1 MVCCVFHF
9 LLIAA
14 DGTGIG
20 LLSRFPAGRRLCHFS
35 CIEGMCR
42 ITILFSVICDVAF
55 TPLIG
60 TLMPVRICIRA
71 PCTAP
76 YMVMFLLIIICIMEH
91 DDIPVFQILFGHTQV
106 RMDPVQRIHPA
117 AVRSV
122 IDFGKAR
129 SIRFCNAGNII
140 AFCIVPAV
148 SVFCQDF
155 LKHIQHRCIAA
166 DFILRIWNPGL
177 KVACAETVVL
187 FIRITVVLL
196 ITKKRE
202 IHMDIFRIFF
212 QDLHCDLRIC
222 RAADDPYFL
231 LPAAVF
237 VVSLDLYIRQRNGL
251 LASHIHADLDDHSGQ
266 VQVLARLILRPVG
279 SGDLNRLLVWFYLVC
294 CGELPSVSP
303 ERVIGTV
310 ITDLPAASGNR
321 RAAGDILFRVHIDCT
336 AGGLMLCAVRIHI
349 PHKADALLCAAS
361 LFIIVVGDIIDP
373 VQAGIITDDAANIG
387 RFFSSRLHR
396 SCKRIALQGINTV
409 IPGLD
414 DVSICTKDATDLV
427 HTCDASCHRAS
438 FDCDPSSIR
447 CGSIIT
453 VTSADDTACVLSG
466 CLHCSVEFTA
476 DDRTLAHRIVTGA
489 TDTTNII
496 RAIDCRIA
504 HTVLDRS
511 LHAACD

>member
-148 SVFCQDF
+148 SVFRQDL
-155 LKHIQHRCIAA
+155 LKDIQHRCIAA

-177 KVACAETVVL
+177 KVTCAEA
-187 FIRITVVLL
+187 VVLL
-196 ITKKRE
+196 ICIAVMLLITKELER
-202 IHMDIFRIFF
+202 HMDIFRILF
-212 QDLHCDLRIC
+212 QDFYRNLRIC

-231 LPAAVF
+231 LPAAIF
-237 VVSLDLYIRQRNGL
+237 VVSLDFYIRQGNGL
-251 LASHIHADLDDHSGQ
+251 LASNIHTDFDDHSGQ
-266 VQVLARLILRPVG
+266 VQVLARLILCPVG
-279 SGDLNRLLVWFYLVC
+279 SRDLNRFLVWFYLIC
-294 CGELPSVSP
+294 CGEFRCIRSQ
-303 ERVIGTV
+303 RVIGTV
-310 ITDLPAASGNR
+310 ITNLPAASGNR
-321 RAAGDILFRVHIDCT
+321 RTAGNIFFRVHVDCT
-336 AGGLMLCAVRIHI
+336 AG
-349 PHKADALLCAAS
+349 
-361 LFIIVVGDIIDP
+361 
-373 VQAGIITDDAANIG
+373 
-387 RFFSSRLHR
+387 
-396 SCKRIALQGINTV
+396 
-409 IPGLD
+409 
-414 DVSICTKDATDLV
+414 
-427 HTCDASCHRAS
+427 
-438 FDCDPSSIR
+438 
-447 CGSIIT
+447 
-453 VTSADDTACVLSG
+453 
-466 CLHCSVEFTA
+466 
-476 DDRTLAHRIVTGA
+476 
-489 TDTTNII
+489 
-496 RAIDCRIA
+496 
-504 HTVLDRS
+504 
-511 LHAACD
+511 

>member
-42 ITILFSVICDVAF
+42 ITALLCVIRDVAF
-55 TPLIG
+55 APLIG
-60 TLMPVRICIRA
+60 AFMPVCICIGAPRA
-71 PCTAP
+71 AP
-76 YMVMFLLIIICIMEH
+76 DMVMFLLVIIGIMEH
-91 DDIPVFQILFGHTQV
+91 DDIPVFQILFCHAQV
-106 RMDPVQRIHPA
+106 GVDPVQRVHPA

-122 IDFGKAR
+122 IDLRKAR

-177 KVACAETVVL
+177 KVACVETVVL

-196 ITKKRE
+196 ITKKRK

-266 VQVLARLILRPVG
+266 VQVLARLILCPVG
-279 SGDLNRLLVWFYLVC
+279 SRDLNRFLVWFYLIC
-294 CGELPSVSP
+294 CGEFRCIRSQ
-303 ERVIGTV
+303 RVIGTV
-310 ITDLPAASGNR
+310 ITNLPAASGNR
-321 RAAGDILFRVHIDCT
+321 RTAGNIFFRVHVDCT
-336 AGGLMLCAVRIHI
+336 AG
-349 PHKADALLCAAS
+349 
-361 LFIIVVGDIIDP
+361 
-373 VQAGIITDDAANIG
+373 
-387 RFFSSRLHR
+387 
-396 SCKRIALQGINTV
+396 
-409 IPGLD
+409 
-414 DVSICTKDATDLV
+414 
-427 HTCDASCHRAS
+427 
-438 FDCDPSSIR
+438 
-447 CGSIIT
+447 
-453 VTSADDTACVLSG
+453 
-466 CLHCSVEFTA
+466 
-476 DDRTLAHRIVTGA
+476 
-489 TDTTNII
+489 
-496 RAIDCRIA
+496 
-504 HTVLDRS
+504 
-511 LHAACD
+511 